1 MEKKSLGSSGIDV
14 SCLGLGTMTFG
25 EQNTEAE
32 AFAQLDCAIGHGVNL
47 IDTAE
52 MYPVPPQKKT
62 FTRTE
67 QIIGNWIQS
76 RKCRQ
81 NIILATKVV
90 GPTVESRAMGSY
102 IRDGINHLSRK
113 NIESALE
120 GSLRRL
126 KTETID
132 IYQIHWPDR
141 IVNIFGQQGFKP
153 PENAETDNAKI
164 PEILEVLENL
174 RKDGKIRAYGVSNET
189 PWGVMRYLSFAEKN
203 GWGKIASIQ
212 NPYNLLNRT
221 FESGLAEISYRESV
235 GLLAYSPLAFGIL
248 TGKYIDGKKPANAR
262 LTLYS
267 RFQRYQSKN
276 ALKATKEY
284 VNVAKEH
291 ALEPS
296 QMALAFA
303 RKRPFV
309 ASLLL
314 GATTV
319 NQLEINLASV
329 EIKLSKEVLQEIE
342 EIHDRIPN
350 PCP

>member
-1 MEKKSLGSSGIDV
+1 
-14 SCLGLGTMTFG
+14 MTFG

-32 AFAQLDCAIGHGVNL
+32 AFAQLDCAIDHGVNL

-76 RKCRQ
+76 RNCRQ
-81 NIILATKVV
+81 KIILATKVV

-126 KTETID
+126 KTQTID

-141 IVNIFGQQGFKP
+141 IVNIFGQQEFKP

-164 PEILEVLENL
+164 LETLEALENL
-174 RKDGKIRAYGVSNET
+174 KKDGKIRAYGVSNET
-189 PWGVMRYLSFAEKN
+189 PWGVMQYLSFAEKN
-203 GWGKIASIQ
+203 GWEKVSSIQ

-221 FESGLAEISYRESV
+221 FESALAEISYRESV

-248 TGKYIDGKKPANAR
+248 TGKYLDGKKPALAR

-267 RFQRYQSKN
+267 RFQRYQTKN
-276 ALKATKEY
+276 AVKATKEY
-284 VNVAKEH
+284 VRLAEEN

-303 RKRPFV
+303 RTRPFM
-309 ASLLL
+309 ASVLL
-314 GATTV
+314 GATSV
-319 NQLEINLASV
+319 NQLETNLASV
-329 EIKLSKEVLQEIE
+329 QIILSEEVLKGIE
-342 EIHDRIPN
+342 GIHSRISN

>member
-1 MEKKSLGSSGIDV
+1 MEKNSLGSSGIDV
-14 SCLGLGTMTFG
+14 SCLGLGTMTYG
-25 EQNTEAE
+25 EQNSEAE
-32 AFAQLDCAIGHGVNL
+32 AFTQLDCAIDHGVNL

-76 RKCRQ
+76 RKSRQ
-81 NIILATKVV
+81 NIVLATKVV

-102 IRDGINHLSRK
+102 IRDGVNHLSRK

-126 KTETID
+126 NTETID

-141 IVNIFGQQGFKP
+141 IVNIFGQQDFKP
-153 PENAETDNAKI
+153 PENTEIENAKI
-164 PEILEVLENL
+164 PETLEALENL
-174 RKDGKIRAYGVSNET
+174 KKDGKIRAYGVSNET
-189 PWGVMRYLSFAEKN
+189 PWGVMQYISFAEKN

-248 TGKYIDGKKPANAR
+248 TGKYIDGKKPARAR

-267 RFQRYQSKN
+267 RFQRYHTNN
-276 ALKATKEY
+276 AVKATKEY
-284 VNVAKEH
+284 VQLAEEH
-291 ALEPS
+291 SLEPS

-303 RKRPFV
+303 RKKPFI

-329 EIKLSKEVLQEIE
+329 EIKLSEEVLQEIE
-342 EIHDRIPN
+342 EIHNRIPN

>member
-1 MEKKSLGSSGIDV
+1 
-14 SCLGLGTMTFG
+14 
-25 EQNTEAE
+25 
-32 AFAQLDCAIGHGVNL
+32 
-47 IDTAE
+47 
-52 MYPVPPQKKT
+52 
-62 FTRTE
+62 
-67 QIIGNWIQS
+67 
-76 RKCRQ
+76 
-81 NIILATKVV
+81 
-90 GPTVESRAMGSY
+90 MGSY

-126 KTETID
+126 NTETID

-141 IVNIFGQQGFKP
+141 IVNIFGQQEFKP
-153 PENAETDNAKI
+153 PENAETENAKI
-164 PEILEVLENL
+164 PETLEALENL

-203 GWGKIASIQ
+203 GWEKVASIQ

-248 TGKYIDGKKPANAR
+248 TGKYLDGKKPALAR

-267 RFQRYQSKN
+267 RFQRYQTKN
-276 ALKATKEY
+276 AVKATKEY
-284 VNVAKEH
+284 VRLAGEN

-303 RKRPFV
+303 RTRPFM
-309 ASLLL
+309 ASVLL
-314 GATTV
+314 GATSV
-319 NQLEINLASV
+319 NQLETNLASV
-329 EIKLSKEVLQEIE
+329 EIKLSEEVLQGIE
-342 EIHDRIPN
+342 EIHSRIPN

>member
-1 MEKKSLGSSGIDV
+1 MEKNSLGTSGIDV
-14 SCLGLGTMTFG
+14 SCLGLGTMTYG
-25 EQNTEAE
+25 EQNTETE
-32 AFAQLDCAIGHGVNL
+32 AFAQLDCAIDHGVNL

-67 QIIGNWIQS
+67 QIIGNWILS

-81 NIILATKVV
+81 NIVLATKVV
-90 GPTVESRAMGSY
+90 GPTLESRVMGNY

-126 KTETID
+126 NTDTID

-141 IVNIFGQQGFKP
+141 IVNIFGQQEFKP
-153 PENAETDNAKI
+153 PENAEIENAKI
-164 PEILEVLENL
+164 PEILETLENL
-174 RKDGKIRAYGVSNET
+174 RKDGKVKAFGVSNET
-189 PWGVMRYLSFAEKN
+189 PWGVMQYLSFAEKN
-203 GWGKIASIQ
+203 GWKRIASIQ

-221 FESGLAEISYRESV
+221 FENGLAEISYRESL

-248 TGKYIDGKKPANAR
+248 TGKYLDGKKPARAR
-262 LTLYS
+262 LTLYT
-267 RFQRYQSKN
+267 RFQRYQTKN

-284 VNVAKEH
+284 IQLAREH
-291 ALEPS
+291 ALDPT
-296 QMALAFA
+296 QMALAFV
-303 RKRPFV
+303 RKRPFI

-314 GATTV
+314 GATSV
-319 NQLEINLASV
+319 SQLETNLASA
-329 EIKLSKEVLQEIE
+329 EIKLSDEVSQKIE
-342 EIHDRIPN
+342 DIHKRIPN

>member
-1 MEKKSLGSSGIDV
+1 
-14 SCLGLGTMTFG
+14 MTYG

-32 AFAQLDCAIGHGVNL
+32 AYAQLDCAVDHGVNL

-81 NIILATKVV
+81 NIVLATKVV
-90 GPTVESRAMGSY
+90 GPTVESRTMGSY

-141 IVNIFGQQGFKP
+141 IVNIFGQQEFKP
-153 PENAETDNAKI
+153 PENAETENAKI
-164 PEILEVLENL
+164 PETLEALENL

-203 GWGKIASIQ
+203 GWEKVASIQ

-248 TGKYIDGKKPANAR
+248 TGKYLDGKKPALAR

-267 RFQRYQSKN
+267 RFQRYQTKN
-276 ALKATKEY
+276 AVKATKEY
-284 VNVAKEH
+284 VRLAGEN

-303 RKRPFV
+303 RTRPFM
-309 ASLLL
+309 ASVLL
-314 GATTV
+314 GATSV
-319 NQLEINLASV
+319 NQLETNLASV
-329 EIKLSKEVLQEIE
+329 EIKLSEEVLQGIE
-342 EIHDRIPN
+342 EIHSRIPN

>member
-1 MEKKSLGSSGIDV
+1 
-14 SCLGLGTMTFG
+14 MTYG

-32 AFAQLDCAIGHGVNL
+32 AFVQMDCAIDHGVNL

-67 QIIGNWIQS
+67 QIIGNWIQN

-81 NIILATKVV
+81 NIVLATKVV
-90 GPTVESRAMGSY
+90 GPIVESRAMGSY
-102 IRDGINHLSRK
+102 ILDGVNHLGRK

-126 KTETID
+126 NTETID

-141 IVNIFGQQGFKP
+141 IVNIFGQQEFKP
-153 PENAETDNAKI
+153 PENAETENAKI
-164 PEILEVLENL
+164 PETLEALENL

-203 GWGKIASIQ
+203 GWEKVASIQ

-248 TGKYIDGKKPANAR
+248 TGKYLDGKKPALAR

-267 RFQRYQSKN
+267 RFQRYQTKN
-276 ALKATKEY
+276 AVKATKEY
-284 VNVAKEH
+284 VRLAGEN

-303 RKRPFV
+303 RTRPFM
-309 ASLLL
+309 ASVLL
-314 GATTV
+314 GATSV
-319 NQLEINLASV
+319 NQLETNLASV
-329 EIKLSKEVLQEIE
+329 EIKLSEEVLQGIE
-342 EIHDRIPN
+342 EIHSRIPN

>member
-1 MEKKSLGSSGIDV
+1 
-14 SCLGLGTMTFG
+14 MTYG

-32 AFAQLDCAIGHGVNL
+32 AFAQMDCAIDHGVNL

-67 QIIGNWIQS
+67 QIIGNWIQN

-81 NIILATKVV
+81 NIVLATKVI
-90 GPTVESRAMGSY
+90 GPTVESRTMGSY

-126 KTETID
+126 NTETID

-141 IVNIFGQQGFKP
+141 IVNIFGQQEFKP
-153 PENAETDNAKI
+153 PENAETENAKI
-164 PEILEVLENL
+164 PETLEALENL

-203 GWGKIASIQ
+203 GWEKVACIQ

-248 TGKYIDGKKPANAR
+248 TGKYLDGKKPALAR

-267 RFQRYQSKN
+267 RFQRYQTKN
-276 ALKATKEY
+276 AVKATKEY
-284 VNVAKEH
+284 VRLAGEN

-303 RKRPFV
+303 RTRPFM
-309 ASLLL
+309 ASVLL
-314 GATTV
+314 GGTSV
-319 NQLEINLASV
+319 NQLQTNLASV
-329 EIKLSKEVLQEIE
+329 EIKLSEEVLQGIE
-342 EIHDRIPN
+342 EIHSRIPN

>member
-1 MEKKSLGSSGIDV
+1 
-14 SCLGLGTMTFG
+14 MTYG

-32 AFAQLDCAIGHGVNL
+32 AFAQMDCAIDHGVNL

-67 QIIGNWIQS
+67 QIIGNWIQN

-81 NIILATKVV
+81 NIVLATKVV
-90 GPTVESRAMGSY
+90 GPTVESRAMGNY

-126 KTETID
+126 NTETID

-141 IVNIFGQQGFKP
+141 IVYIFGQQEFKP
-153 PENAETDNAKI
+153 PENVETENAKI
-164 PEILEVLENL
+164 PETLEALENL

-203 GWGKIASIQ
+203 GWEKVASIQ

-248 TGKYIDGKKPANAR
+248 TGKYLDGKKPALAR

-267 RFQRYQSKN
+267 RFQRYQTKN
-276 ALKATKEY
+276 AVKATKEY
-284 VNVAKEH
+284 VRLAGEN

-303 RKRPFV
+303 RTRPFM
-309 ASLLL
+309 ASVLL
-314 GATTV
+314 GATSV
-319 NQLEINLASV
+319 NQLETNLASV
-329 EIKLSKEVLQEIE
+329 EIKLSEEVLQGIE
-342 EIHDRIPN
+342 EIHSRIPN

>member
-1 MEKKSLGSSGIDV
+1 MEKNSLGSSGIDV
-14 SCLGLGTMTFG
+14 SCLGLGTMTYG
-25 EQNTEAE
+25 EQNSEAE
-32 AFAQLDCAIGHGVNL
+32 AFTQLDCAIDHGVNL

-76 RKCRQ
+76 RKSRQ
-81 NIILATKVV
+81 NIVLATKVV
-90 GPTVESRAMGSY
+90 GPTLESRAMGSY
-102 IRDGINHLSRK
+102 IRDGVNHLSSK
-113 NIESALE
+113 NIKSALE

-126 KTETID
+126 NTETID

-153 PENAETDNAKI
+153 TENAEIENAKI
-164 PEILEVLENL
+164 SETLETLETL
-174 RKDGKIRAYGVSNET
+174 KKDGKIRTYGVSNET
-189 PWGVMRYLSFAEKN
+189 PWGVMQYISFAEKN

-248 TGKYIDGKKPANAR
+248 TGKYIDGKKPARAR

-267 RFQRYQSKN
+267 RFQRYHTNN
-276 ALKATKEY
+276 AVKATKEY
-284 VNVAKEH
+284 VQLAEEH
-291 ALEPS
+291 SLEPS

-303 RKRPFV
+303 RKKPFI

-329 EIKLSKEVLQEIE
+329 EIKLSEEVLQEIE
-342 EIHDRIPN
+342 EIHNRIPN